1 MTAEFLTIEEACHEL
16 NIGRAYLYRLL
27 RRYDIPRYRRP
38 VNGRKVL
45 LKRADL
51 ERLREPQRSAFQNER
66 PGIR

>member
-1 MTAEFLTIEEACHEL
+1 MADEFLTIEEACREL

-38 VNGRKVL
+38 VNGRRVL

-51 ERLREPQRSAFQNER
+51 ERLKQPKIAS
-66 PGIR
+66 G